1 MAEAA
6 VWIGRGG
13 SCCEVTGTA
22 DETKSSCEPACTT
35 ASVFCVMFFC
45 QKELINEMAG
55 IIPSFPV
62 ASKTVKRKLIS
73 IRKTTF
79 LTPTRLSGLFRKDV
93 SIPGGLWMGVF
104 M

>member
-1 MAEAA
+1 
-6 VWIGRGG
+6 
-13 SCCEVTGTA
+13 
-22 DETKSSCEPACTT
+22 
-35 ASVFCVMFFC
+35 
-45 QKELINEMAG
+45 MAG

-79 LTPTRLSGLFRKDV
+79 LTLTRLSGLFRKDV
-93 SIPGGLWMGVF
+93 SIPGGRWMGVF